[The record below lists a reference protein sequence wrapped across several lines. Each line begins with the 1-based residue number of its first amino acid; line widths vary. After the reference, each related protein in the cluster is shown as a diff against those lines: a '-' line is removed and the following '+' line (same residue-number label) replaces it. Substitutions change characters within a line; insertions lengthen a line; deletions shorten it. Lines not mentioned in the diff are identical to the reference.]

1 MKAPQLQLRR
11 EDYPDLEG
19 DRLDRLLRQLTTF
32 GTQIH
37 AALNRGITFG
47 ENLAAQVKE
56 VTVKTRDPWL
66 TPTLENGWVDYGGS
80 QAEATYRKGG
90 GEVLLRGTVKSGTMA
105 QPIFTLPA
113 GYRPA
118 ATIGFGV
125 VSSAGA
131 GDAFGSVLVNAAGQ
145 VVPVA
150 GGNTWLY
157 LDEVRFWAAD
167 PRPIPN
173 PCFPV
178 SVDLSL
184 PGNRRPEFVIAK
196 AIDTETGAPVA
207 MSLPAWSASVSAS
220 TGAYVLKLHDVPGLT
235 PLRTYKLTL
244 LVIGG

>member
-1 MKAPQLQLRR
+1 MKAPHLQLRR
-11 EDYPDLEG
+11 EDYPDFEG
-19 DRLDRLLRQLTTF
+19 DRLDRFLRQLTTF
-32 GTQIH
+32 GTQVH
-37 AALNRGITFG
+37 AALNRGITLG

-56 VTVKTRDPWL
+56 ITVRTRDEWVA
-66 TPTLENGWVDYGGS
+66 PTFENSWVNYGGS
-80 QAEATYRKGG
+80 QAEAAYRKDG

-157 LDEVRFWAAD
+157 LDEVRFRAAD

-178 SVDLSL
+178 PVDVAL
-184 PGNRRPEFVIAK
+184 PGNRKPEFVIAK
-196 AIDTETGAPVA
+196 AIDVDTGIPAA
-207 MSLPAWSASVSAS
+207 IGLPAWSASVSAS
-220 TGAYVLKLHDVPGLT
+220 TGTYVLKLHDVPGLT